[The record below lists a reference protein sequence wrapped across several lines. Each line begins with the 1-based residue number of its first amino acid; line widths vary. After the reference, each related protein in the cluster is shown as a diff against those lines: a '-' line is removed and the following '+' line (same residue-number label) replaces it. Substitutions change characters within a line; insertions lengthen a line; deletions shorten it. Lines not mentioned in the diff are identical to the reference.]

1 VDTVGLDPLSY
12 YAGQSDMTDPGAM
25 SERLA
30 GLPRDLA
37 SLQRVARDLVI
48 HYRGDDPAGHGI
60 PDERLTEVDTRY
72 ADAML
77 ARLVELDDR
86 PLTETRPPVNRLVGC
101 CRDFTV
107 LFLAMTR
114 KAGIPARA
122 RIGFATYFI
131 AGFNVD
137 HEVAEVWDAG
147 EGRWRLVDAELGD
160 DHADPNDGA
169 RVDPLDVPRDRFL
182 VAGRV
187 WQLCRRGEADP
198 ETFLVAPELDIPD
211 TRSWPYLRHNVV
223 HDLAALNKVEM
234 ILWDDCGLTEEPDLD
249 RDLELLDRVAAAT
262 AAADPDLSE
271 LRRLYETEPG
281 LRVPAAVTS
290 YSPVV
295 GGPREVAL
303 RASAA

>member
-1 VDTVGLDPLSY
+1 MDTVGLDPLSY

-30 GLPRDLA
+30 GLPGDLA

-48 HYRGDDPAGHGI
+48 
-60 PDERLTEVDTRY
+60 
-72 ADAML
+72 
-77 ARLVELDDR
+77 
-86 PLTETRPPVNRLVGC
+86 
-101 CRDFTV
+101 
-107 LFLAMTR
+107 
-114 KAGIPARA
+114 
-122 RIGFATYFI
+122 
-131 AGFNVD
+131 
-137 HEVAEVWDAG
+137 
-147 EGRWRLVDAELGD
+147 DAELGD

-182 VAGRV
+182 VAGRA

-234 ILWDDCGLTEEPDLD
+234 ILWDDWGLTEEPDLD